1 MDRRFNNPKQTNSN
15 QTGAMSGI
23 LNGRRGSLRSVGG
36 SLAGIALEC
45 TTGLERPEGFRRNTM
60 FARALVSVLA
70 WLVAI
75 GLLVGAL
82 EWMAT
87 YHRTEVRATGSRP
100 VQLQQ
105 CPETCIVP

>member
-1 MDRRFNNPKQTNSN
+1 MDRRFNNPKQANPN
-15 QTGAMSGI
+15 QTEAMSGI
-23 LNGRRGSLRSVGG
+23 LNGRRSSLSSVSG
-36 SLAGIALEC
+36 SLAGIALGC
-45 TTGLERPEGFRRNTM
+45 ATGLERLEGFRRNAM
-60 FARALVSVLA
+60 IARALVSVLA

-105 CPETCIVP
+105 CPETCFVP